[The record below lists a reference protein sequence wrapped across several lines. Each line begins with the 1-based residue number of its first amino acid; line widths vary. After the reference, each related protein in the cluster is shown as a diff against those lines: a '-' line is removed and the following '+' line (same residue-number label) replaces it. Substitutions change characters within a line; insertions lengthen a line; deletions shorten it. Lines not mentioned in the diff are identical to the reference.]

1 MPHVQL
7 VATFFCTRK
16 GFFPGAFVGSF
27 VARFRDKQADD
38 DQDTGQQFE
47 IVRSDVDQISVFPA
61 EEHQG
66 LIHDRAEN
74 RPQGDQMDL
83 VAGEQEFPQH
93 GGKCAVAQFI
103 KGDPRTLDCGEWK
116 AAEGLGVLWKDFGAG
131 FTWEGDNKEKN
142 RALCIQGWEQAKRW
156 ISSGDFDLLVLDEFT
171 YAFSLGYLDAGQ
183 VSLWLGDHHAFSDTT
198 TSLGEGDFRRWKFV

>member
-1 MPHVQL
+1 M
-7 VATFFCTRK
+7 
-16 GFFPGAFVGSF
+16 
-27 VARFRDKQADD
+27 
-38 DQDTGQQFE
+38 
-47 IVRSDVDQISVFPA
+47 
-61 EEHQG
+61 
-66 LIHDRAEN
+66 
-74 RPQGDQMDL
+74 
-83 VAGEQEFPQH
+83 
-93 GGKCAVAQFI
+93 AQFI

-183 VSLWLGDHHAFSDTT
+183 VSLWLGDHHGKKGFPNLVITGRNCPEPLLAIADIVSEIQEIKYSSKQNGRKPLPMVEF
-198 TSLGEGDFRRWKFV
+198 